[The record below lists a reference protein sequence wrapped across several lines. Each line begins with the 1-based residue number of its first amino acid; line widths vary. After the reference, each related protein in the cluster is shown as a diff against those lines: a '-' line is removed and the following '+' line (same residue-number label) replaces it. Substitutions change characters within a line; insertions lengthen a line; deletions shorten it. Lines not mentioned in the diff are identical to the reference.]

1 MCIPS
6 NIGSFG
12 SDWMHV
18 SSFIFVTLNS
28 HPTQGCAT
36 MFFCEKSIPHN
47 SRNPKFLT
55 VYIGTNKCV
64 SLNKKKVQF
73 VLKSAKIR
81 KIHIGLKP
89 SLRKKTMNRF
99 PVQKMFA
106 NKKVGNLLVKFS
118 FSEKATTICAMF
130 WHLLSKRQNHK
141 EDGANFSGLLRKAEL
156 LSQNFSLVRQNKK
169 LN

>member
-1 MCIPS
+1 
-6 NIGSFG
+6 
-12 SDWMHV
+12 MHV

-64 SLNKKKVQF
+64 SLNKKTVQF

-99 PVQKMFA
+99 PAQKMFV
-106 NKKVGNLLVKFS
+106 NKKVGNLLVTKFLREGILS
-118 FSEKATTICAMF
+118 MKLGFICTNIKM
-130 WHLLSKRQNHK
+130 H
-141 EDGANFSGLLRKAEL
+141 GII
-156 LSQNFSLVRQNKK
+156 SLV
-169 LN
+169 